1 VAREA
6 ACFFVAQ
13 SHLSGTLEAIMPAVT
28 MDELVSLCKRRG
40 FIFPGSD
47 IYGGL
52 QGTYDFG
59 PLGVELKNNLKAAWW
74 RSMVYERD
82 DIEGLDA
89 SILTHKMVLR
99 HSGHEATFTDP
110 MVDNRLTKKRYRLD
124 HLLKDQKDDV
134 VIETFRELMKAITEK
149 GLKETDRRSLGY
161 LEPLRRQD
169 LDGSLPGLLSQDPD
183 CAEIALKVAKVIDP
197 EDGKPGDWTAP
208 RPFNMMFRTSVGPVA
223 DEDSYAYL
231 RPETA
236 QGIFVNFKNVVDS
249 TSRKLPFGIA
259 QIGKSFRNE
268 ITPRNFI
275 FRVREFEQMEL
286 EFFCTPGTDEEW
298 HEVWLNARLEWWQ
311 SVGLSRDR
319 IQILD
324 VAKEDLSHYSKRTY
338 DLMYEYPSIG
348 FEEIEGIANRTDF
361 DLGSHSKNQD
371 SLNLTA
377 RVEPNLD
384 STEKLTIAHP
394 ETQKPIVPF
403 VIEPSAGVDRGV
415 LAVLTEAYTKETL
428 EDGGERI
435 VLKLR
440 PHLAPIKVAVIPLAK
455 NREEITSVAKKL
467 KRDLQALGM
476 GRVLYEDTGNIGKAY
491 RRHDEVGTPFCI
503 TVDFDTIGLGKAEEG
518 KEPDSSLIDTV
529 TVRDRDSMKQERIKI
544 SELEAFL
551 RSRLR

>member
-1 VAREA
+1 MV
-6 ACFFVAQ
+6 Q
-13 SHLSGTLEAIMPAVT
+13 TAIWWFWLWKGVFMPAQT
-28 MDELVSLCKRRG
+28 MEELVSLCKRRG

-52 QGTYDFG
+52 QGTYDYG

-74 RSMVYERD
+74 RSIVYERD
-82 DIEGLDA
+82 DVEGLDA

-99 HSGHEATFTDP
+99 HSGHEATFADP
-110 MVDNRLTKKRYRLD
+110 LVDNRETKKRYRLD
-124 HLLKDQKDDV
+124 HLLKEQKQGV
-134 VIETFRELMKAITEK
+134 
-149 GLKETDRRSLGY
+149 
-161 LEPLRRQD
+161 LE
-169 LDGSLPGLLSQDPD
+169 
-183 CAEIALKVAKVIDP
+183 EIASALGVENSTSSLVAALLANQNAGEILTNAKVCEP
-197 EDGKPGDWTAP
+197 GETKPSPWTQP
-208 RPFNMMFRTSVGPVA
+208 RMFNMMFRTNVGPVV

-286 EFFCTPGTDEEW
+286 EFFCVPGTDEMW
-298 HEVWLNARLEWWQ
+298 HETWLEARLAWWE
-311 SVGLSRDR
+311 SVGLSRER
-319 IQILD
+319 IQVYD
-324 VAKEDLSHYSKRTY
+324 VPKEDLSHYSKRTF
-338 DLMYEYPSIG
+338 DLMYQYPSIG

-361 DLGSHSKNQD
+361 DLGSHTKAQD
-371 SLNLTA
+371 NFSLTA
-377 RVEPNLD
+377 RVEPNSD
-384 STEKLTIAHP
+384 STEKLSIGHP
-394 ETQKPIVPF
+394 ETQKPIIPF

-428 EDGGERI
+428 SSGEERV

-455 NREEITSVAKKL
+455 NREEITSVA
-467 KRDLQALGM
+467 RDLKNKLQKLGL

-491 RRHDEVGTPFCI
+491 RRHDEIGTPFCV
-503 TVDFDTIGLGKAEEG
+503 TVDFDTIGQG
-518 KEPDSSLIDTV
+518 KEGDSSLIGTV
-529 TVRDRDSMKQERIKI
+529 TIRNRDTMAQERIQMTD
-544 SELEAFL
+544 LEQFL
-551 RSRLR
+551 RENVR